1 MHQKEIKACACTQI
15 KKAVNKKLYL
25 EDVNKTTLELDNLTL
40 NFLNDLVYRQLW
52 RWRRLKTQT
61 HLASTGKTRHD
72 ESGGWVLN
80 R

>member
-1 MHQKEIKACACTQI
+1 MCKCTQI

-40 NFLNDLVYRQLW
+40 NFSNDLVYRQLW
-52 RWRRLKTQT
+52 RWRCLKTQT

-72 ESGGWVLN
+72 ESEDGGW
-80 R
+80 